1 VGVYGFVFYRDSG
14 WVDVIIDDLL
24 YTKVP
29 KYEELSYSEQSI
41 YHEDKEQFELR
52 ARKGVKSLCFGKSRT
67 ENETW
72 V

>member
-1 VGVYGFVFYRDSG
+1 
-14 WVDVIIDDLL
+14 VIIDDLL

-29 KYEELSYSEQSI
+29 KYEELSSEQQDI
-41 YHEDKEQFELR
+41 YHNDKDEFELR
-52 ARKGVKSLCFGKSRT
+52 GRRGGKTLYFARSKT

>member
-1 VGVYGFVFYRDSG
+1 
-14 WVDVIIDDLL
+14 VIIDDLL

-29 KYEELSYSEQSI
+29 KFEELTTGQKDI
-41 YHEDKEQFELR
+41 YHNDKDEFELH
-52 ARKGVKSLCFGKSRT
+52 ARKGGKTLYFSMSKT